1 MAENTRL
8 PTQPRDP
15 FDRFDEAISDPRLY
29 EADQPRYEPPRYEQP
44 RLEQSRYE
52 QPHYEQ
58 PFALSFDRRD
68 EQFEQTDVLE
78 EELPPHEPV
87 PLFLSNYEEESHQQL
102 SEYTFASGDR
112 RFGSGGLKKARAG
125 RIITGVAVVSAIA
138 AVLALFSIDSTRAV
152 IFNAS
157 LGGGGG
163 GVSPPPAQLAA
174 AVPEPA
180 PQPRVAAPPL
190 AAEPTGATGAEVAAA
205 RRTPPNAM
213 ASASPTRDEIAAAY
227 QSALKGKVAVPE
239 PAAREASRE
248 VVAALNPAAPVV
260 AAAPA
265 VREPAPVTREAVPVP
280 ARRIDPDELAAL
292 LKRAKGLLAIGD
304 ITSARLLLER
314 AADAQEAEAA
324 LMLAGTYDPQV
335 LGGQDLR
342 SVTPDPAA
350 ARIWY
355 QKAAQLGSADAKRR
369 LGQLQN

>member
-1 MAENTRL
+1 MVENTK
-8 PTQPRDP
+8 PVQTRDP

-29 EADQPRYEPPRYEQP
+29 EADQSRYQQLREQLRYEPQTQYEQP
-44 RLEQSRYE
+44 QYE
-52 QPHYEQ
+52 RPQYEQ
-58 PFALSFDRRD
+58 PFALSVEPPED
-68 EQFEQTDVLE
+68 
-78 EELPPHEPV
+78 LPPHEAV
-87 PLFLSNYEEESHQQL
+87 PLFLANYEEESHQQL
-102 SEYTFASGDR
+102 SEYAFGGNR
-112 RFGSGGLKKARAG
+112 RFGSGGQKKARAG
-125 RIITGVAVVSAIA
+125 RIVTGVAVVSAIA

-163 GVSPPPAQLAA
+163 SAPPPVQLAA

-180 PQPRVAAPPL
+180 LPQRIAAPPL
-190 AAEPTGATGAEVAAA
+190 AAEPTGAEIAAA
-205 RRTPPNAM
+205 RRTPPNAL

-239 PAAREASRE
+239 PVARDAARE
-248 VVAALNPAAPVV
+248 VAAVVPAAPVV
-260 AAAPA
+260 AAVAPA
-265 VREPAPVTREAVPVP
+265 VREPVPVTREAAPV
-280 ARRIDPDELAAL
+280 RRIDPDELEAL

-335 LGGQDLR
+335 LGSQDLR
-342 SVTPDPAA
+342 SVSPDPAA
-350 ARIWY
+350 ARVWY

-369 LGQLQN
+369 LVQLQN